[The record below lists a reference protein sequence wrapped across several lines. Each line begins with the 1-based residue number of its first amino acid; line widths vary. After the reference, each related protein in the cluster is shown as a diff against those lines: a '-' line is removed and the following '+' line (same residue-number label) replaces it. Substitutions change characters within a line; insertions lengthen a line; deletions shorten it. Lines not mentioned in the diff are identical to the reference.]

1 MPLHSYKTFLGL
13 AADRVNATL
22 TSAVI
27 ATATSLPVS
36 NVNGTPGA
44 TYSAVILDGPLTE
57 TVACTGSVTAGAIAV
72 AATANAHPA
81 GVYIVFQLTAS
92 IGPSAFIPLE
102 KFDPVDDYAQLLDQS
117 YRGSAVKTVGAVQ
130 GLRKASFT
138 LAGAVFADTIGYIL
152 GGVFGAE
159 DFGAGTP
166 NTHTF
171 SVKNTG
177 NFQPL
182 KFVLYDYDAL
192 NTRIY
197 SGRFTE
203 VALALDPAQ
212 PMKHA
217 TKFLSRVSGVVATPG
232 PSFSSLTFIPSWTA
246 GASVGGTA
254 IQKSMTFNITFTRDL
269 PEQIPT
275 LQGIQD
281 PYDIWMGPL
290 ETKGKFTT
298 VKEDDSLYSN
308 WSGETQ
314 PAVLITS
321 NQGTSPVTGLN
332 IQMTKCN
339 FNVVNITQQ
348 GKAYVTEEV
357 DFDAIGVA
365 ADASTSGAGLSPG
378 QVVLKNAIATGV
390 YV

>member
-1 MPLHSYKTFLGL
+1 MPLHAYKTFLGL

-22 TSAVI
+22 TSAV
-27 ATATSLPVS
+27 AASATSLPIQ
-36 NVNGTPGA
+36 NINGTPGA
-44 TYSAVILDGPLTE
+44 TYSAIILDGPLTE
-57 TVACTGSVTAGAIAV
+57 IVACSSAVTSGAITVAAL
-72 AATANAHPA
+72 ANAHA
-81 GVYIVFQLTAS
+81 ANVYVVFQLTAS
-92 IGPSAFIPLE
+92 TGPTAYVPLE
-102 KFDPVDDYAQLLDQS
+102 KFDPSDNYAQLLDQS
-117 YRGSAVKTVGAVQ
+117 YRGSSVKTVGAVQ
-130 GLRKASFT
+130 GIRNATFS
-138 LAGAVFADTIGYIL
+138 LAGAVFPDTIGYIL

-182 KFVLYDYDAL
+182 KYLLYDYDAL

-203 VALALDPAQ
+203 VGLTIDPAQ

-217 TKFLSRVSGVVATPG
+217 TKFMSRVSGVVSTPT
-232 PSFSSLTFIPSWTA
+232 PSFSTLQFVASWT
-246 GASVGGTA
+246 GGTSVGGTA
-254 IQKSMTFNITFTRDL
+254 IQKTMSFDVTFTRAES
-269 PEQIPT
+269 EQIPT

-281 PYDIWMGPL
+281 PYDIWLGPL
-290 ETKGKFTT
+290 ETKGKFVT
-298 VKEDDSLYSN
+298 VKEDDVLYSD
-308 WSGETQ
+308 WSGESQ
-314 PAVLITS
+314 PAVLLSST
-321 NQGTSPVTGLN
+321 QATSPVTGLN

-339 FNVVNITQQ
+339 FNTVNITQQ
-348 GKAYVTEEV
+348 GKAYVTEEI
-357 DFDAIGVA
+357 DFEAIA
-365 ADASTSGAGLSPG
+365 NTTDASTSGAGLSPG